1 MYNNSEIINT
11 IILSNKSLEEEVSL
25 NILNVLKHY
34 TDKHNYKNEDVMII
48 VIGANVVWYTTLLG
62 VFKYS
67 VLTFESFPDNYY
79 ILKKNFCR
87 NHKNFFNPESTIT
100 IVNKT
105 IYPIETFCDYYK
117 DLKNRK
123 KDFILCDKTKEK
135 NLDKDYIKIN
145 TIRTTK
151 LNNFIPL
158 LKHKRITLL
167 IFDLEFEGEK
177 FIESDRELI
186 SKYHIPFVFIE
197 FNVLMFKLHEK
208 KPQDFLQIFIQNGY
222 KISLH
227 GFLSNKYISITD
239 LLKLNFDKIYLY
251 IIYVGK

>member
-1 MYNNSEIINT
+1 MVFIFGKIISYINHFHFKNLQEKQENLFYYRDIQNNFCDNFRNVFNKDLEREIILYNISLNKQSFDIFMYNNSEIINT

-135 NLDKDYIKIN
+135 NLDKD
-145 TIRTTK
+145 
-151 LNNFIPL
+151 
-158 LKHKRITLL
+158 
-167 IFDLEFEGEK
+167 
-177 FIESDRELI
+177 
-186 SKYHIPFVFIE
+186 
-197 FNVLMFKLHEK
+197 
-208 KPQDFLQIFIQNGY
+208 
-222 KISLH
+222 
-227 GFLSNKYISITD
+227 
-239 LLKLNFDKIYLY
+239 
-251 IIYVGK
+251 